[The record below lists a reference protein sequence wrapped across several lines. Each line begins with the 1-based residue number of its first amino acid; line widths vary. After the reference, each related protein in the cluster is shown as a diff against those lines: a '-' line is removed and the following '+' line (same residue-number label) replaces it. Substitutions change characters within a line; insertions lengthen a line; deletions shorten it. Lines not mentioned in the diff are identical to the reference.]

1 MTATAGVIPAPLTK
15 VILLPILTVFET
27 CNDLD
32 RLEAGFP
39 VELYKQPEDWWYS
52 FENGEKPESVGQFM
66 SSLTANRANPDKG
79 LQYSDYLTL
88 FVYLG
93 LQREDEASE
102 KMYLRMADV
111 IQANMRKATGESGYS
126 LANTQVYFRLKAK
139 LRVDPLMLTLP
150 YYTDYVDDP
159 SMKDDWCT
167 FEVETIRGY

>member
-1 MTATAGVIPAPLTK
+1 
-15 VILLPILTVFET
+15 
-27 CNDLD
+27 
-32 RLEAGFP
+32 
-39 VELYKQPEDWWYS
+39 
-52 FENGEKPESVGQFM
+52 M
-66 SSLTANRANPDKG
+66 SSLTGLSPSTKANPDKG

-111 IQANMRKATGESGYS
+111 IQANMRKATGESDYN
-126 LANTQVYFRLKAK
+126 LTNTQVYFRLKAK

-150 YYTDYVDDP
+150 YYSDYVEDP
-159 SMKDDWCT
+159 TKNDDWCT